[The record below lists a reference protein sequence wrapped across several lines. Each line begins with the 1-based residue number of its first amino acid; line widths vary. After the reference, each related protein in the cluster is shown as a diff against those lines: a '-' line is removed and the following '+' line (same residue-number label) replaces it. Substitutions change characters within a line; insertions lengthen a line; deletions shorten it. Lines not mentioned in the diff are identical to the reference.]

1 MLSAGLFVD
10 RQEAFKAPASGRQTG
25 CRQRADRRTAARN
38 RDNGYIV
45 LGAQRDQ
52 ILTRI
57 GNRRRARIGYERTGL
72 TGEQLL
78 QNCFT
83 ACAAIVFVVRDH
95 RLFGQF
101 AGVKQLLRHAGVR
114 GDKSLR
120 LPIGVATKYNV
131 DNSIP
136 PEFLKWRMDNGK

>member
-57 GNRRRARIGYERTGL
+57 GNRRRARNSQALSSFCVTRVSS
-72 TGEQLL
+72 
-78 QNCFT
+78 
-83 ACAAIVFVVRDH
+83 AAMKSTVLSTSR
-95 RLFGQF
+95 
-101 AGVKQLLRHAGVR
+101 AR

-136 PEFLKWRMDNGK
+136 PEFLKWRMDNG